1 MEAVSLLAL
10 GVDFCGTLVVLA
22 TALLC
27 LRDYLRAG
35 GSPAVLDPLRLRLA
49 EGLVLALSF
58 KTGAGVLRTITVG
71 SFRQFTGLLLIVAL
85 RFFLGTVL
93 KGQLARRAT
102 KIAPNSLTPP
112 SAPPSA

>member
-1 MEAVSLLAL
+1 MEAVSLVAL
-10 GVDFCGTLVVLA
+10 GVDICGTLVVLA

-35 GSPAVLDPLRLRLA
+35 GRPGVLDPVRLRLA

-85 RFFLGTVL
+85 RFFLGVVL
-93 KGQLARRAT
+93 KGQLARRQAIQT
-102 KIAPNSLTPP
+102 TPP

>member
-22 TALLC
+22 MALFC
-27 LRDYLRAG
+27 LRDFLRAG
-35 GSPAVLDPLRLRLA
+35 GRPAVLDPLRLRLA

-85 RFFLGTVL
+85 RFFLGRVL
-93 KGQLARRAT
+93 KGQLARRAAKAT
-102 KIAPNSLTPP
+102 SPSLIPP
-112 SAPPSA
+112 SVRPSA